1 MMNRIVVLANLYLQS
16 NYTEAVGG
24 PTGYDPQ

>member
-1 MMNRIVVLANLYLQS
+1 MMHRIVVLANHYLQS
-16 NYTEAVGG
+16 NYQQAVGG